1 MALIGTPAR
10 DITEAVLRGLIDAQ
24 VPEGK
29 TIDDDKAELPGG
41 SDSSKKDFLADLC
54 SFANVEGGHLI
65 YAMEESAGL
74 PTKLT
79 GLMVDV
85 DQAILRLES
94 MARDGIRP
102 PIMGLLE
109 S

>member
-1 MALIGTPAR
+1 M
-10 DITEAVLRGLIDAQ
+10 
-24 VPEGK
+24 
-29 TIDDDKAELPGG
+29 
-41 SDSSKKDFLADLC
+41 
-54 SFANVEGGHLI
+54 EGGHLI

-102 PIMGLLE
+102 PIMGLEFVRVPLA
-109 S
+109 SGGAAIVCTIPKS